1 MQDMSDRERAWRRT
15 LKYGLRMAAACALAG
30 LLLGL
35 TVRERGSPQPSYP
48 ARAYLAAVLA
58 IIGVVGGGAIVV
70 VSFILNVIWAGRRA
84 RSAP

>member
-15 LKYGLRMAAACALAG
+15 LQYGLRMAAACALAG

-58 IIGVVGGGAIVV
+58 IIGAVGGGAIVV